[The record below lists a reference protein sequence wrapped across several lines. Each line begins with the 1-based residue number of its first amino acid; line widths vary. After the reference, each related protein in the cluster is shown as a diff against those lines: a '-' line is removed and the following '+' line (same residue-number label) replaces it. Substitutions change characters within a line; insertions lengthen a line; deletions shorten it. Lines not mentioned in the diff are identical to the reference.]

1 MKRARQDAG
10 ETLVE
15 VLLTVVIVG
24 LTFTALISSLGM
36 AGNAGNSQRDSVQ
49 ADVVMR
55 NYAEAAKAVFRSC
68 VPGKLYP
75 PIRYPADLLPLPE
88 GFAVSMTVDGTP
100 GVGGVVALGTCPP
113 VADTQVLILR
123 ITHPLG
129 APVIMRIRV
138 RTP

>member
-1 MKRARQDAG
+1 MTRPRQDTG

-36 AGNAGNSQRDSVQ
+36 AGNAGNSQRQSVQ

-55 NYAEAAKAVFRSC
+55 NYAEAAKAAVQTC
-68 VPGKLYP
+68 VVGGTYTVAAAVPL
-75 PIRYPADLLPLPE
+75 PADPTLPVLT
-88 GFAVSMTVDGTP
+88 ASLTVAGSP
-100 GVGGVVALGTCPP
+100 GVAGVAIPCPP
-113 VADTQVLILR
+113 LATTQVLTLQVR
-123 ITHPLG
+123 RPDGTRLT
-129 APVIMRIRV
+129 MDIRV

>member
-1 MKRARQDAG
+1 MTRARQDVG

-36 AGNAGNSQRDSVQ
+36 AGNAGNSQRQSVQ

-55 NYAEAAKAVFRSC
+55 NYAEATKIAVQSC
-68 VPGKLYP
+68 VLGGTYAVTYP
-75 PIRYPADLLPLPE
+75 LPLPV
-88 GFAVSMTVDGTP
+88 GFSVSTEPGADERLAVGS
-100 GVGGVVALGTCPP
+100 CPP
-113 VADTQVLILR
+113 VGTTQVLTLR
-123 ITHPLG
+123 VKMALG
-129 APVIMRIRV
+129 GSVSMNIRV